1 MLNNHPNYG
10 TTKGNNEADLNS
22 QEEQTTTKHYLPNGR
37 KLILAGVVFIS
48 SIAIALGLVGYG
60 YQTNLL
66 SGINW

>member
-37 KLILAGVVFIS
+37 KLVVFIS
-48 SIAIALGLVGYG
+48 SIAIIALGLVGYG

-66 SGINW
+66 SGIYW

>member
-37 KLILAGVVFIS
+37 KLVVFIS